1 MLQRGLSL
9 RLRINSNPSTKMGF
23 LLGLNLVFV
32 WGKIKIIL
40 FIPKQRRVMRKIGLI
55 LLCLLLAGCVSS
67 PKSKILEQ
75 QVNDLQTSL
84 SEKDAQILKLQGLLT
99 EKEQQLKEKDSKIEE
114 LKNKLTGFG
123 VF

>member
-1 MLQRGLSL
+1 
-9 RLRINSNPSTKMGF
+9 
-23 LLGLNLVFV
+23 
-32 WGKIKIIL
+32 
-40 FIPKQRRVMRKIGLI
+40 MRKIGLI
-55 LLCLLLAGCVSS
+55 LLCLLLAGCASS

-123 VF
+123 VFN